1 MNGGTRRAAPAH
13 QTRPAAARSLRR
25 ALTSRHSRG
34 AGGRDQ
40 RRREAPDAPSASAE
54 PRPRPTG
61 VAVQTRSRQPPP
73 QRPSGGSAGTTAS
86 GAGPALSRLQL
97 PPPAGAMGWEEKQ
110 VRGYSEFV
118 QTAQR
123 YHGRPIFALFCGD
136 KDAEGKSWCPDCVT
150 AEPVVRRELHNMPDE
165 SVFIY
170 CLVGDR
176 AYWKDPNN
184 EFRKN
189 LKLTGVP
196 TLLKYGTP
204 QKLVEEECFK
214 AELVPFVSSHFNFGL

>member
-1 MNGGTRRAAPAH
+1 
-13 QTRPAAARSLRR
+13 
-25 ALTSRHSRG
+25 
-34 AGGRDQ
+34 
-40 RRREAPDAPSASAE
+40 
-54 PRPRPTG
+54 
-61 VAVQTRSRQPPP
+61 
-73 QRPSGGSAGTTAS
+73 
-86 GAGPALSRLQL
+86 
-97 PPPAGAMGWEEKQ
+97 MGWEEKQ
-110 VRGYSEFV
+110 VRGYGEFV

-136 KDAEGKSWCPDCVT
+136 KDAEGRSWCPDCVT
-150 AEPVVRRELHNMPDE
+150 AEPVVRKELHNMPDE

-196 TLLKYGTP
+196 TLLKYGTLLFLHTSI
-204 QKLVEEECFK
+204 LVSKKRCQESPLRTPGTMITSNKDVNSCLKQEFLTSIETGGENQRQNVKNGGMPTDPLFSEGKGKSKEHDLFVQGKFK
-214 AELVPFVSSHFNFGL
+214 QVKRE

>member
-1 MNGGTRRAAPAH
+1 
-13 QTRPAAARSLRR
+13 
-25 ALTSRHSRG
+25 
-34 AGGRDQ
+34 
-40 RRREAPDAPSASAE
+40 
-54 PRPRPTG
+54 
-61 VAVQTRSRQPPP
+61 
-73 QRPSGGSAGTTAS
+73 
-86 GAGPALSRLQL
+86 
-97 PPPAGAMGWEEKQ
+97 MGWEEKQ

-196 TLLKYGTP
+196 TLLKYGTLLFLHTSILVSKNYCQESP
-204 QKLVEEECFK
+204 PRTPETMITRQNVKNGGMPTDPLFSEGKGKSKEPDLFVRRKLRNVKKREQQV
-214 AELVPFVSSHFNFGL
+214 AHQNPSWT

>member
-1 MNGGTRRAAPAH
+1 
-13 QTRPAAARSLRR
+13 
-25 ALTSRHSRG
+25 
-34 AGGRDQ
+34 
-40 RRREAPDAPSASAE
+40 
-54 PRPRPTG
+54 
-61 VAVQTRSRQPPP
+61 
-73 QRPSGGSAGTTAS
+73 
-86 GAGPALSRLQL
+86 
-97 PPPAGAMGWEEKQ
+97 MGWEEVQ
-110 VRGYSEFV
+110 VRGYQEFV
-118 QTAQR
+118 RTAQS

-136 KDAEGKSWCPDCVT
+136 KDAEGRSWCPDCVT
-150 AEPVVRRELHNMPDE
+150 AEPVVRKELHNLPDQ

-184 EFRKN
+184 EFRRN

-214 AELVPFVSSHFNFGL
+214 AELVRMLFTED